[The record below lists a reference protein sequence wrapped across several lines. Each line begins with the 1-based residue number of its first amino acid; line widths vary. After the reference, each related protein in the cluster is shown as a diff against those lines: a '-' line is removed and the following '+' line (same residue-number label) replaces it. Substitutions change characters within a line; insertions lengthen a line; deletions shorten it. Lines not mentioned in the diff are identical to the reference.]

1 MVWPTN
7 VGLWGGVVVVVVV
20 VRLQYF
26 VRELS
31 SVMFCDG
38 SAENQS
44 LKFAKCEDRLFWPP
58 L

>member
-31 SVMFCDG
+31 SVM
-38 SAENQS
+38 EL
-44 LKFAKCEDRLFWPP
+44 LKTNRCQNV
-58 L
+58 

>member
-26 VRELS
+26 VRELFGD
-31 SVMFCDG
+31 V
-38 SAENQS
+38 
-44 LKFAKCEDRLFWPP
+44 L
-58 L
+58 